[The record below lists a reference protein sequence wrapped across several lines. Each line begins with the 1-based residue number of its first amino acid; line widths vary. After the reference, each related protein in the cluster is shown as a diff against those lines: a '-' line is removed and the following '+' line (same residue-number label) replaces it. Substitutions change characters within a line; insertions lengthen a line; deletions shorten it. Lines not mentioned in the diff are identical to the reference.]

1 MDLAM
6 EVSTPGHRT
15 HTYRVSPHRALRT
28 AHSTIQQFV
37 ILFVRTVHPPW
48 VLTTASPIGPHHAC
62 HLVMCAGGL
71 DNARNPESQPLDT
84 LYNLINALMCCR
96 IAQIATQRHIDGAG
110 AA

>member
-28 AHSTIQQFV
+28 AHSAIRQ
-37 ILFVRTVHPPW
+37 FVRTVHPPW

-96 IAQIATQRHIDGAG
+96 IAQIATRRHIDGAG

>member
-1 MDLAM
+1 MNLAL
-6 EVSTPGHRT
+6 EASTPGHGAHPYMVRPHCALFAQ
-15 HTYRVSPHRALRT
+15 HTRRFGNLCELRCH
-28 AHSTIQQFV
+28 A
-37 ILFVRTVHPPW
+37 HPPW

-71 DNARNPESQPLDT
+71 DNARNPERQPLDT
-84 LYNLINALMCCR
+84 LCNLINALMCCR